1 VACAVALGALS
12 TAWAYL
18 LYFDLIQ
25 RIGAARAMTVTLM
38 VPAFGVLLGLFF
50 LGEALSFS
58 TVIGGALV
66 LLGCV
71 LALGGRSK

>member
-1 VACAVALGALS
+1 
-12 TAWAYL
+12 

-58 TVIGGALV
+58 TVIGSALV